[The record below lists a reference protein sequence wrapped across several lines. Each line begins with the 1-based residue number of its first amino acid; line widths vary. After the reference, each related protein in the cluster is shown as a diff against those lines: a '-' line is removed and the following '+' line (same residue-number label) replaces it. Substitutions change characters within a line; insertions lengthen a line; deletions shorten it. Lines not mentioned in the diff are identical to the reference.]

1 MQNISAVKEA
11 MSTAPFEQAHA
22 ALEKRCFARAVFPR
36 IATISPGDAQKLMS
50 DSTVCLPS
58 YEKQPFST
66 VRVTA
71 ATPLFFA

>member
-50 DSTVCLPS
+50 DSTVFLPS
-58 YEKQPFST
+58 YENNRFQQ
-66 VRVTA
+66 
-71 ATPLFFA
+71 